1 MALDQKTMELV
12 AIGVSVAV
20 KCEPCLELHVN
31 AAVQAG
37 ASLAEIKDA
46 VATAEKVQQ
55 ELDYLITKIREEL
68 NDE

>member
-1 MALDQKTMELV
+1 MEPV
-12 AIGVSVAV
+12 AIGASVAV
-20 KCEPCLELHVN
+20 KSEPYLELHVN